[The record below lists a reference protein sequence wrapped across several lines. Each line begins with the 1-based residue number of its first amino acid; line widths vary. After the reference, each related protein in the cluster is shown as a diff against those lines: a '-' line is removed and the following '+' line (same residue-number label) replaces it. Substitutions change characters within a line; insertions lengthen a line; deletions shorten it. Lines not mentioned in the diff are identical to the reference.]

1 MAMTSAA
8 LWLNE
13 FFFGYDNAILSLM
26 HSLATA
32 LGAVLTPL
40 MKVITFLGEKGIIF
54 FLLALIFMCF
64 SSERDTGVCVFGAVC
79 CGALITNII
88 LKDTIARPRPFETV
102 DQFREWWMFVGSPFE
117 DGYSFPSGHVTACAA
132 GMTALSLM
140 KGKKL
145 VVPSVVIVLL
155 MAISRNYLMAH
166 YPSDVLVAAIIGV
179 ASGFIAWVITR
190 FIFRFLEDRRDS
202 MPIAELVLDFDIREV
217 LPFDIPFI
225 GAAPEKAPAPA
236 KKVPLT
242 PETIRN
248 RRGPAFETRDDEAD
262 DYSEPESTPRRG
274 AAAPRAGSHAKA
286 EAASSQRFKLNLPS
300 MPGAY
305 KGKHE
310 KK

>member
-13 FFFGYDNAILSLM
+13 FFSGYDNAILSLM

-102 DQFREWWMFVGSPFE
+102 EQFREWWMFVGSPFE

-179 ASGFIAWVITR
+179 ASGFIAWGITR
-190 FIFRFLEDRRDS
+190 FSFRFLEDRRDS

-225 GAAPEKAPAPA
+225 GAAPEKKPAPA

-248 RRGPAFETRDDEAD
+248 RRGPAFDTQADEAD
-262 DYSEPESTPRRG
+262 EYSESESAPRRG
-274 AAAPRAGSHAKA
+274 SAAPRAGSHARA

>member
-13 FFFGYDNAILSLM
+13 FFSGYDNAILSLM

-88 LKDTIARPRPFETV
+88 LKDSIARPRPFETV
-102 DQFREWWMFVGSPFE
+102 EQFREWWVYVGSPFE

-217 LPFDIPFI
+217 LPFDIPFN
-225 GAAPEKAPAPA
+225 GAAPEKEPAPV
-236 KKVPLT
+236 KKAPLT
-242 PETIRN
+242 VETIRN
-248 RRGPAFETRDDEAD
+248 RRGPAFENRDADVD
-262 DYSEPESTPRRG
+262 DYAEPESTPRRG
-274 AAAPRAGSHAKA
+274 AAPRGGSHAKA
-286 EAASSQRFKLNLPS
+286 ESASPQRFKLNLPS

>member
-13 FFFGYDNAILSLM
+13 FFSGYDNAILSLM

-64 SSERDTGVCVFGAVC
+64 SNERDTGVCVFGAVC

-102 DQFREWWMFVGSPFE
+102 EQFREWWMFVGSPIE

-190 FIFRFLEDRRDS
+190 FIFSFLEARRDS

-225 GAAPEKAPAPA
+225 GAAPEKEPAPA
-236 KKVPLT
+236 KKAPLT

-248 RRGPAFETRDDEAD
+248 RRGPAFETRGDETDDLDE
-262 DYSEPESTPRRG
+262 SESAPRRS
-274 AAAPRAGSHAKA
+274 AAAPRAGSHVKA
-286 EAASSQRFKLNLPS
+286 ESAPSQRFKLNLPS

>member
-102 DQFREWWMFVGSPFE
+102 EQFREWWMYVGSPFE

-217 LPFDIPFI
+217 LPFELPFI
-225 GAAPEKAPAPA
+225 GAAPEKEPAPV
-236 KKVPLT
+236 KKAPLT

-248 RRGPAFETRDDEAD
+248 RRGPAFENRDAD
-262 DYSEPESTPRRG
+262 TGDYTEPESTPRR
-274 AAAPRAGSHAKA
+274 AAAASRAGSHAKA
-286 EAASSQRFKLNLPS
+286 ESASSQRFRLNLPS

>member
-13 FFFGYDNAILSLM
+13 FFSGYDNAILSLM
-26 HSLATA
+26 HSLATT

-88 LKDTIARPRPFETV
+88 LKDSIARPRPFETV
-102 DQFREWWMFVGSPFE
+102 EQFREWWMFVGSPFE
-117 DGYSFPSGHVTACAA
+117 DGFSFPSGHVTACAA

-179 ASGFIAWVITR
+179 ASRELR
-190 FIFRFLEDRRDS
+190 FRLC
-202 MPIAELVLDFDIREV
+202 P
-217 LPFDIPFI
+217 
-225 GAAPEKAPAPA
+225 
-236 KKVPLT
+236 
-242 PETIRN
+242 
-248 RRGPAFETRDDEAD
+248 
-262 DYSEPESTPRRG
+262 
-274 AAAPRAGSHAKA
+274 
-286 EAASSQRFKLNLPS
+286 
-300 MPGAY
+300 
-305 KGKHE
+305 
-310 KK
+310 

>member
-13 FFFGYDNAILSLM
+13 FFSGYDNAILSLM

-88 LKDTIARPRPFETV
+88 LKDSIARPRPFETV
-102 DQFREWWMFVGSPFE
+102 EQFREWWVYVGSPFE
-117 DGYSFPSGHVTACAA
+117 NGYSFPSGHVTACAA

-236 KKVPLT
+236 KKAPLT

-262 DYSEPESTPRRG
+262 DYGESESAPRRG
-274 AAAPRAGSHAKA
+274 GASRGGSHTKA
-286 EAASSQRFKLNLPS
+286 ESASPQRFKLNLPS

>member
-13 FFFGYDNAILSLM
+13 FFSGYDNAILSLM
-26 HSLATA
+26 HSLA

-102 DQFREWWMFVGSPFE
+102 EQFREWWMFVGSPFE

-179 ASGFIAWVITR
+179 ASGFIAWGITR

-217 LPFDIPFI
+217 LPFNIPFI
-225 GAAPEKAPAPA
+225 GAAPEKEPAPA
-236 KKVPLT
+236 KKAPLT
-242 PETIRN
+242 VETIRN
-248 RRGPAFETRDDEAD
+248 RRGPAFENRDADID
-262 DYSEPESTPRRG
+262 DYAEPESTPRRG
-274 AAAPRAGSHAKA
+274 AASRGGSHAKA
-286 EAASSQRFKLNLPS
+286 ESASPQRFKLNLPS

>member
-13 FFFGYDNAILSLM
+13 FFSGYDNAILSLM
-26 HSLATA
+26 HSLAA
-32 LGAVLTPL
+32 SLGAVLTPL
-40 MKVITFLGEKGIIF
+40 MKVISFLGEKGIIF

-88 LKDTIARPRPFETV
+88 LKDAIARPRPFETV
-102 DQFREWWMFVGSPFE
+102 EQFREWWTYVGSPFE

-202 MPIAELVLDFDIREV
+202 MPVAELVLDFDIREV
-217 LPFDIPFI
+217 LPFELPFI
-225 GAAPEKAPAPA
+225 GAAPEKRNVPA

-248 RRGPAFETRDDEAD
+248 RRGPAFENRAAD
-262 DYSEPESTPRRG
+262 ADNSAETKSPVRRG
-274 AAAPRAGSHAKA
+274 AASRGGSHAKA
-286 EAASSQRFKLNLPS
+286 EPVSSQRFKLNLPS

>member
-13 FFFGYDNAILSLM
+13 FFSGYDNAILSLM

-79 CGALITNII
+79 CGALITNMI
-88 LKDTIARPRPFETV
+88 LKDSIARPRPFETV
-102 DQFREWWMFVGSPFE
+102 EQFREWWVYVGSPFE

-190 FIFRFLEDRRDS
+190 FIFRFLEDRRGS

-225 GAAPEKAPAPA
+225 GTAPEKEPAPV
-236 KKVPLT
+236 KKAPLT
-242 PETIRN
+242 VETIRN
-248 RRGPAFETRDDEAD
+248 RRGPAFENRDTDAG
-262 DYSEPESTPRRG
+262 DYAEPESAPRRS
-274 AAAPRAGSHAKA
+274 AAASRGGSHAKA
-286 EAASSQRFKLNLPS
+286 EPAASQRFKLNLPS

>member
-13 FFFGYDNAILSLM
+13 FFSGYDNAILSLM

-64 SSERDTGVCVFGAVC
+64 SNERDTGVCVFGAVC

-102 DQFREWWMFVGSPFE
+102 EQFREWWMFVGSPIE

-166 YPSDVLVAAIIGV
+166 YPSDVLGGMIVGLIAATVAYAITLLIYRIMSAHPDNRFCRFVLHGGIG
-179 ASGFIAWVITR
+179 S
-190 FIFRFLEDRRDS
+190 
-202 MPIAELVLDFDIREV
+202 
-217 LPFDIPFI
+217 
-225 GAAPEKAPAPA
+225 
-236 KKVPLT
+236 KK
-242 PETIRN
+242 ERQA
-248 RRGPAFETRDDEAD
+248 R
-262 DYSEPESTPRRG
+262 
-274 AAAPRAGSHAKA
+274 
-286 EAASSQRFKLNLPS
+286 
-300 MPGAY
+300 
-305 KGKHE
+305 
-310 KK
+310 

>member
-1 MAMTSAA
+1 M
-8 LWLNE
+8 
-13 FFFGYDNAILSLM
+13 I
-26 HSLATA
+26 
-32 LGAVLTPL
+32 TPF
-40 MKVITFLGEKGIIF
+40 IS
-54 FLLALIFMCF
+54 F
-64 SSERDTGVCVFGAVC
+64 SSDRDTGVCGFGAEC

-88 LKDTIARPRPFETV
+88 LKDSIARPRPFETV
-102 DQFREWWMFVGSPFE
+102 EQFREWWVYVGSPFE

-190 FIFRFLEDRRDS
+190 FIFRFLEDRRVA
-202 MPIAELVLDFDIREV
+202 MPFEGLVLGWG
-217 LPFDIPFI
+217 I
-225 GAAPEKAPAPA
+225 GVGGRFA
-236 KKVPLT
+236 V
-242 PETIRN
+242 RCV
-248 RRGPAFETRDDEAD
+248 GGGDEA
-262 DYSEPESTPRRG
+262 ESAPGRG
-274 AAAPRAGSHAKA
+274 AACSGGSHAKA
-286 EAASSQRFKLNLPS
+286 VSAWPQRFKLNLPS

>member
-13 FFFGYDNAILSLM
+13 FFSGYDNVILSLM

-54 FLLALIFMCF
+54 FQLALIFMCF

-88 LKDTIARPRPFETV
+88 LKDSIARPRPFETV
-102 DQFREWWMFVGSPFE
+102 EQFREWWVYVGSPFE

-166 YPSDVLVAAIIGV
+166 YPSDVLGAMIVGLVAATIAYAITLLIYRIVSAHPDNGFCRFVLHGGIG
-179 ASGFIAWVITR
+179 SKK
-190 FIFRFLEDRRDS
+190 DRQ
-202 MPIAELVLDFDIREV
+202 
-217 LPFDIPFI
+217 
-225 GAAPEKAPAPA
+225 AA
-236 KKVPLT
+236 
-242 PETIRN
+242 
-248 RRGPAFETRDDEAD
+248 
-262 DYSEPESTPRRG
+262 
-274 AAAPRAGSHAKA
+274 
-286 EAASSQRFKLNLPS
+286 
-300 MPGAY
+300 
-305 KGKHE
+305 
-310 KK
+310 